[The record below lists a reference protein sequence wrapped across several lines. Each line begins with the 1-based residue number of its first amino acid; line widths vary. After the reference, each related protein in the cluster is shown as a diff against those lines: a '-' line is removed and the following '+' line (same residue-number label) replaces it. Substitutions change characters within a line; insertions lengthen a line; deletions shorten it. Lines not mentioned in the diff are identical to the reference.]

1 MNKRSYTPPYELT
14 SKILDSVEQ
23 IGERLGRLK
32 AIAVRTAVPKLRRG
46 NRIKTI
52 QASLEIEGNTLT
64 VQQVTA
70 ILSGQ
75 RVLGQPRE
83 IQEVRNAFNAYEQMG
98 NFSPCDCNDLLA
110 AHGLLMA
117 GLVDESG
124 KFRSG
129 GVGIFRGTKVT
140 HMAPPAKRVPQ
151 LIAQLLAWLKNS
163 QEHPLITSSVFH
175 YELEF
180 IHPFADGNG
189 RIGRLWQTLILSRWQ
204 PLFSLLPIESVI
216 RDRQKEYYAAL
227 GQSDADAAAT
237 AFIEFMLNAIA
248 QATREITLETDQVS
262 DQVSDQVKKIAEMLR
277 HGPQSASELMS
288 KLGLSHRPSFR
299 QNYLRPALD
308 AGIIEM
314 TRPDKPQAKN
324 QKYQLKRQQAE

>member
-1 MNKRSYTPPYELT
+1 MDKRSYTPPYQLT
-14 SKILDSVEQ
+14 SSSLNSVEQ

-32 AIAVRTAVPKLRRG
+32 ADTIRTAVPKLRRG

-52 QASLEIEGNTLT
+52 QASLEIEGNTLS

-83 IQEVRNAFNAYEQMG
+83 IQEVRNAFNAYEQME
-98 NFSPCDCNDLLA
+98 NFSPHVCKDLLA

-129 GVGIFRGTKVT
+129 GVGIYRGTKVT
-140 HMAPPAKRVPQ
+140 HLAPSAKRVPQ
-151 LIAQLLAWLKNS
+151 QIAQLLAWLENS
-163 QEHPLITSSVFH
+163 EEHPLITSSVFH

-189 RIGRLWQTLILSRWQ
+189 RIGRLWQTLILSQWK
-204 PLFSLLPIESVI
+204 PLFLLLPIESVI
-216 RDRQKEYYAAL
+216 RDRQKDYYAAL
-227 GQSDADAAAT
+227 GQSDTDANAT
-237 AFIEFMLNAIA
+237 PFIEFMLNAIA
-248 QATREITLETDQVS
+248 QAIKEITLETDQVS
-262 DQVSDQVKKIAEMLR
+262 DQVSDQVGKIAKMLR
-277 HGPQSASELMS
+277 RGPRSASELMLE
-288 KLGLSHRPSFR
+288 LGLSHRPSFR

-324 QKYQLKRQQAE
+324 QKYKLKTK

>member
-1 MNKRSYTPPYELT
+1 MGIKSYTPPYQLT
-14 SKILDSVEQ
+14 SSILNSVEQ

-32 AIAVRTAVPKLRRG
+32 ADTTTVPKLRRG

-52 QASLEIEGNTLT
+52 QASLEIEGNTLS
-64 VQQVTA
+64 VKQVTA

-98 NFSPCDCNDLLA
+98 NFSPHVCKDLLA

-124 KFRSG
+124 KFRTG
-129 GVGIFRGTKVT
+129 GVGIYRGTKVT
-140 HMAPPAKRVPQ
+140 HLAPSAKRVPQ
-151 LIAQLLAWLKNS
+151 LIAQLLAWLENS
-163 QEHPLITSSVFH
+163 EEHPLITSSVFH

-189 RIGRLWQTLILSRWQ
+189 CLGRLWQTLILSQWQ

-216 RDRQKEYYAAL
+216 RDRQKDYYAAL
-227 GQSDADAAAT
+227 GQSDTDANAT

-248 QATREITLETDQVS
+248 QAIRETTLES
-262 DQVSDQVKKIAEMLR
+262 DQVGKIAKMLR
-277 HGPQSASELMS
+277 RGPRSASDLMS
-288 KLGLSHRPSFR
+288 ELGLSHRPSFR

-324 QKYQLKRQQAE
+324 QKYQLKKQRSEGRM